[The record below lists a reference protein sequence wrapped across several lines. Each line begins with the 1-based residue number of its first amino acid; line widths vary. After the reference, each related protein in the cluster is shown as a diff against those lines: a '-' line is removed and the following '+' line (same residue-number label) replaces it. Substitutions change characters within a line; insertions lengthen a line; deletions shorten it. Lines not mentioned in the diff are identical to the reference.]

1 MEDLKSK
8 VIFDNDISVL
18 KVETDGELV
27 VLTLTLK
34 NYINDIT
41 IYLYRDE
48 LEKALEFVK
57 EVNSKD

>member
-57 EVNSKD
+57 EVNEG